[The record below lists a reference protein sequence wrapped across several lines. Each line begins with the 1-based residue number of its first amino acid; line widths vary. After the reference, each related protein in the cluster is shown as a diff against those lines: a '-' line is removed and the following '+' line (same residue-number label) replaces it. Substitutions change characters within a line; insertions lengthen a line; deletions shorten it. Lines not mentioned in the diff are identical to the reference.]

1 MSAQW
6 PARLQPA
13 QLAFLAIYNPALGP
27 TDETFADQ
35 CVYWYSR
42 KAAEARVAAKQ
53 SARKTPAGDDAAR
66 EDENE
71 KLRQIGL
78 AQGMVGFAKS
88 FSKGEPVDSI
98 ETERSRVVL
107 HDLEQGWWILASV
120 DLTRLPSIQAA
131 TSELPKKGTEKAGSK
146 ASFEYSSREVSPPA
160 LLIRQLAQAHQIFL
174 LHHGFSL
181 DELFVRLRHDK
192 FCSVLDRFW
201 SRFTKHWDVLLHGNP
216 AADVFGGL
224 KLASGGELGFGVGE
238 EAWGSGEREVLEDL
252 AHRTEGLIDVIVSRF
267 GEPAQAVASDDTS
280 LPDSETLPWMGSGSQ
295 PAASDGVVFSG
306 VGAIARPSLRT
317 VSLWMRQIYT
327 YGEYA
332 YGVRDNPVRE
342 RRKRR
347 PRKSP
352 VEDSEPPVGDA
363 PAPKAPLR
371 LDPRKLRQRARKITA
386 SGQATEGA
394 MSDGA
399 SGSDNATVLPEA
411 PATTVQAKIESQD
424 HAASSP
430 AHKPLVPGV
439 EKLDKQSASPPGSA
453 AAPARAPRKA
463 DQDSNHTN
471 PADADDTGTTWGVPD
486 TFMKYLT
493 FGISELAKPSKPQRP
508 PVTKRTTT
516 SKSTTATLTKNATEQ
531 FKAKTTAVRARA
543 EDAPMMT
550 HLDPMPDSEPLQ
562 ARIAAQRRRENSGHF
577 VIGLKGDLDEIPD
590 DIEAD
595 MTDGSIH
602 DDTGGPRTILRT
614 LQIELVSPPERAVDD
629 EETLNEA
636 LRRTASSAGSSSSP
650 ALKSLQRL
658 RVLVYVHRPFMYCF
672 LFEDRTSSLA
682 YPGFYKE
689 LHRNLLPVHKPLLSS
704 TNVAKVAQRIEASH
718 SETVEDTA
726 SVRSVGSTNT
736 LPSKGGSGVSG
747 MRPIFDLIYD
757 PRLLTVHTSIPNI
770 PEPGTPAAEGLGL
783 GASREQA
790 ALPAGWT
797 RLDALNV
804 HSQVLSTLHDVKGNK
819 SEMERTSK
827 TSRGWWVVWMR
838 VPPSAGPAGIDAL
851 SNAERPVTAAA
862 ASSTTVMDS
871 DHRDERENAEE
882 TLTGPSTWNRPSTY
896 IPSVVEP
903 REPADMH
910 RMAFLVRKSS
920 DAVTGPTVPKASTSS
935 RVASGMWSTLTLRP
949 AWDPTMAEDEKP
961 VASASGS
968 GWGPAALTGG
978 MGVDARKYVEGLLS
992 LNR

>member
-42 KAAEARVAAKQ
+42 KAAEARVTAKQ
-53 SARKTPAGDDAAR
+53 TARKEAAGGDAAR

-107 HDLEQGWWILASV
+107 HELEQGWWILASV
-120 DLTRLPSIQAA
+120 DLTRLPSIPLAS
-131 TSELPKKGTEKAGSK
+131 SELPKKGAEKVNTK
-146 ASFEYSSREVSPPA
+146 ATFEYSSREVSPPA

-174 LHHGFSL
+174 LHHGLSL

-238 EAWGSGEREVLEDL
+238 EEWGSGEREVLEDL

-267 GEPAQAVASDDTS
+267 GEPAQAVASDDTP

-352 VEDSEPPVGDA
+352 VNDSELPIGDT
-363 PAPKAPLR
+363 PAPTAPLK
-371 LDPRKLRQRARKITA
+371 LDTRKLRQRARKNAA
-386 SGQATEGA
+386 SEQATEGA
-394 MSDGA
+394 TSDGA
-399 SGSDNATVLPEA
+399 SGSDDATVLPEEYG
-411 PATTVQAKIESQD
+411 PTIDDKVDHQHQD
-424 HAASSP
+424 PASSP
-430 AHKPLVPGV
+430 AHKPPVPGAD
-439 EKLDKQSASPPGSA
+439 KLDKQSAPPPGSA
-453 AAPARAPRKA
+453 AAHVRATQNVDKPATHA
-463 DQDSNHTN
+463 D
-471 PADADDTGTTWGVPD
+471 PVDADDAGTTWGVPD
-486 TFMKYLT
+486 TYMKYLT

-508 PVTKRTTT
+508 PVTKRTPT
-516 SKSTTATLTKNATEQ
+516 SKSTTATLTKNATGQ
-531 FKAKTTAVRARA
+531 IKAKTAAARTRA
-543 EDAPMMT
+543 EDAPMMM
-550 HLDPMPDSEPLQ
+550 HLDPMPDSEPLI
-562 ARIAAQRRRENSGHF
+562 ARIAAQRWRENSGHF

-614 LQIELVSPPERAVDD
+614 LQIELASPPERAVDD
-629 EETLNEA
+629 EKTLNEA

-658 RVLVYVHRPFMYCF
+658 RVLIYVHRPFMYCF
-672 LFEDRTSSLA
+672 LFENRTSSLA

-689 LHRNLLPVHKPLLSS
+689 LHRDLLPVHKPLLSS

-783 GASREQA
+783 GASKEHV

-804 HSQVLSTLHDVKGNK
+804 HSQVLSTLSNVIGKK

-862 ASSTTVMDS
+862 ASLTTVMDS
-871 DHRDERENAEE
+871 DHRDEREHAGE

-920 DAVTGPTVPKASTSS
+920 DTVTGPTAPKASTSS

-949 AWDPTMAEDEKP
+949 AWDPTMAEEEKP
-961 VASASGS
+961 VASGS

-978 MGVDARKYVEGLLS
+978 TGVDARKYVEGLLS

>member
-42 KAAEARVAAKQ
+42 KAAEARVDAKQ
-53 SARKTPAGDDAAR
+53 GARKEAAGVNAAR

-98 ETERSRVVL
+98 RTERSRVVL
-107 HDLEQGWWILASV
+107 QELEQGWWILASV
-120 DLTRLPSIQAA
+120 DLTRLPSIPPVS
-131 TSELPKKGTEKAGSK
+131 SELPKKGSEKAGSK
-146 ASFEYSSREVSPPA
+146 ATFEYSSREVSPPA

-174 LHHGFSL
+174 LHHGLSL

-238 EAWGSGEREVLEDL
+238 EEWGSGEREVLEDL

-295 PAASDGVVFSG
+295 PAASDGVIFSG

-352 VEDSEPPVGDA
+352 VEDGEPPIGNIST
-363 PAPKAPLR
+363 PTTPLK
-371 LDPRKLRQRARKITA
+371 LDPRKLRQRARRTA
-386 SGQATEGA
+386 ASNHDPEGA
-394 MSDGA
+394 TSDEV
-399 SGSDNATVLPEA
+399 SGSDDATES
-411 PATTVQAKIESQD
+411 PAKSVYKVHDGVDSQD
-424 HAASSP
+424 HAATSP
-430 AHKPLVPGV
+430 AHKPPMPGPD
-439 EKLDKQSASPPGSA
+439 EPDKQSVPPPGSVA
-453 AAPARAPRKA
+453 AHVRATQNVEKPATHK
-463 DQDSNHTN
+463 DQV
-471 PADADDTGTTWGVPD
+471 DADDAGTTWGVPD
-486 TFMKYLT
+486 TYMKYLT

-516 SKSTTATLTKNATEQ
+516 SKSTTATLTKNATGQ
-531 FKAKTTAVRARA
+531 IKAKTATARTRA
-543 EDAPMMT
+543 EDAPVMT

-590 DIEAD
+590 DVEAD

-614 LQIELVSPPERAVDD
+614 LQVELASPPERAVDD

-658 RVLVYVHRPFMYCF
+658 RVLIYVHRPFMYCF
-672 LFEDRTSSLA
+672 LFENRTSSLA

-689 LHRNLLPVHKPLLSS
+689 LHRDLLPVHTPLLSS

-783 GASREQA
+783 GSSKEHV

-804 HSQVLSTLHDVKGNK
+804 HSQVLSTLQNVKGKK

-862 ASSTTVMDS
+862 TSSTTVMDS
-871 DHRDERENAEE
+871 DHRNEREDAGD
-882 TLTGPSTWNRPSTY
+882 TLTGPSTWNGPSTY
-896 IPSVVEP
+896 IASLAEP

-920 DAVTGPTVPKASTSS
+920 DAVTGPTAPKASTSS
-935 RVASGMWSTLTLRP
+935 RMASGMWSTLTLRP
-949 AWDPTMAEDEKP
+949 AWDPTVAEERP
-961 VASASGS
+961 AASGS
-968 GWGPAALTGG
+968 GWGPVALTGG

>member
-6 PARLQPA
+6 PTRLQPA

-53 SARKTPAGDDAAR
+53 SARKEAAGGNAAR

-88 FSKGEPVDSI
+88 FSKGEPVESI

-107 HDLEQGWWILASV
+107 HELEQGWWILASV
-120 DLTRLPSIQAA
+120 DLTRLPSIPLAS
-131 TSELPKKGTEKAGSK
+131 SEPPKKATEKAASK
-146 ASFEYSSREVSPPA
+146 ATFEYSSREVSPPA

-174 LHHGFSL
+174 LHHGLSL

-238 EAWGSGEREVLEDL
+238 EEWGSGEREVLEDL

-352 VEDSEPPVGDA
+352 VEDGEHPIGDIST
-363 PAPKAPLR
+363 PITPLK
-371 LDPRKLRQRARKITA
+371 LDPRKLRQRARRTA
-386 SGQATEGA
+386 ASKHDPEGA
-394 MSDGA
+394 TSDGV
-399 SGSDNATVLPEA
+399 SGSDDATVS
-411 PATTVQAKIESQD
+411 PAKSVYKVHDGVDSQD
-424 HAASSP
+424 HAATSP
-430 AHKPLVPGV
+430 AHKPLMPGPD
-439 EKLDKQSASPPGSA
+439 EPDKQSAPPPGSA
-453 AAPARAPRKA
+453 AAHVRATQNA
-463 DQDSNHTN
+463 DKTSNHED
-471 PADADDTGTTWGVPD
+471 PVDADDAGTTWGVPD
-486 TFMKYLT
+486 TYMKYLT

-508 PVTKRTTT
+508 PVTKRTST
-516 SKSTTATLTKNATEQ
+516 SKSRTATLTKNGTGQ
-531 FKAKTTAVRARA
+531 IKAKTAAARTRA

-550 HLDPMPDSEPLQ
+550 HLDPMPDSEPLK

-614 LQIELVSPPERAVDD
+614 LQVELASPPERAVDD

-658 RVLVYVHRPFMYCF
+658 RVLIYVHRPFMYCF
-672 LFEDRTSSLA
+672 LFENRTSSLA
-682 YPGFYKE
+682 YPGFYKD
-689 LHRNLLPVHKPLLSS
+689 LHRDLLPVHKPLLSS

-783 GASREQA
+783 GASKERV

-804 HSQVLSTLHDVKGNK
+804 HSQVLSTLNNVKGKK

-862 ASSTTVMDS
+862 MSSTTVLDS
-871 DHRDERENAEE
+871 DHRNEREDAGE
-882 TLTGPSTWNRPSTY
+882 TLTGPSTWNGPSTY
-896 IPSVVEP
+896 IASLAEP

-920 DAVTGPTVPKASTSS
+920 DAVTGPTAPKASTSS
-935 RVASGMWSTLTLRP
+935 RMASGMWSTLTLRP
-949 AWDPTMAEDEKP
+949 AWDPTMAEEEKP
-961 VASASGS
+961 VASGS